1 MLRARPTRRTQ
12 HESRLFDGYRHLD
25 RSSCSSSQVAR
36 PSPSRAR
43 AGPFETEAISVALVG
58 QSCDR
63 ENDPNWSYADIL
75 GLDVKISVANS
86 GAAAVTFDP
95 AADRASRPVGRS
107 YRPQRSDS
115 AAAIPPGASRT
126 FVVHFLERDGDLA
139 CNVPMALSLDRA
151 VRLDGAPV
159 TFQPI
164 SFLASNDDI

>member
-1 MLRARPTRRTQ
+1 MRNSL
-12 HESRLFDGYRHLD
+12 
-25 RSSCSSSQVAR
+25 
-36 PSPSRAR
+36 AR
-43 AGPFETEAISVALVG
+43 AIVAVQSFGLAACMSKPFVRTDGPARDRGISVALVS

-86 GAAAVTFDP
+86 GSAAITFDP
-95 AADRASRPVGRS
+95 AQTALSAGGRS
-107 YRPQRSDS
+107 QPPLRSDA

-126 FVVHFLERDGDLA
+126 FVVHFLERNGDLA

-159 TFQPI
+159 TLQPI